1 MMRKHALL
9 SITVAFL
16 GLGILSLPAMAG
28 QVVTDTT
35 RQWAKEAVAQ
45 EQSITPAPNTVAVLY
60 FRNRSENPQL
70 DPLQKGFAFLLMTD
84 LASVENIRLV
94 ERVKLQALVEE
105 LDLGA
110 SGLVEKESAPR
121 VGKLLGASYLVG
133 GDLQSGQAST
143 LGVQSDLLQVKD
155 QSSLGKPSAE
165 GQLDQVFDLEKQV
178 LFGLIDL
185 LKVKLTPQQKERLK
199 QPLTTNYRAFFS
211 LCQGL
216 DASDRGNYNGAAAHY
231 QQSLAMDPKF
241 QPAKNALGE
250 LQGLGLVP
258 PNPRNH
264 AMLETLAGENSSTLS
279 LGANTATFR
288 QFKPAP
294 TGQVRVTW

>member
-1 MMRKHALL
+1 M
-9 SITVAFL
+9 VAFL
-16 GLGILSLPAMAG
+16 GIGIPALPAMAG
-28 QVVTDTT
+28 QVVTDTA
-35 RQWAKEAVAQ
+35 RQWAKDAVAQ

-60 FRNRSENPQL
+60 FHNRSNNPQL

-84 LASVENIRLV
+84 LATVENIRLV

-110 SGLVEKESAPR
+110 SGLVEKDTAPR

-133 GDLQSGQAST
+133 GDLQGGKASE

-155 QSSLGKPSAE
+155 QNSLGKPSAE
-165 GQLDQVFDLEKQV
+165 GQLDQVFDLEKQI

-199 QPLTTNYRAFFS
+199 KPLTTNYQAFVS

-216 DASDRGNYNGAAAHY
+216 EASDRGNYSGAAADY
-231 QQSLAMDPKF
+231 QRALTLDPQF
-241 QPAKNALGE
+241 QPAKNALSE
-250 LQGLGLVP
+250 LRGLGLVP
-258 PNPRNH
+258 VNPRSH

-288 QFKPAP
+288 QFRPAP